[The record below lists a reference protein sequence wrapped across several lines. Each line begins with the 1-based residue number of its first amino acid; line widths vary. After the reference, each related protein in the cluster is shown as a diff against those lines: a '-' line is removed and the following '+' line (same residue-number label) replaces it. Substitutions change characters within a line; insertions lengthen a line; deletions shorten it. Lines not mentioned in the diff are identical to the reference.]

1 MIDRT
6 LRLTW
11 RKGLLMAAIWAIVL
25 VAHYVVD
32 GIWQSDEPFLTLAV
46 GLVAPMWAI
55 SAGVYTWTNSQIAP
69 GRGWRE
75 SRSSEWRWSAPSRSR
90 FRSQ

>member
-11 RKGLLMAAIWAIVL
+11 RKCLLMAAVWLALMLVRVL
-25 VAHYVVD
+25 VD
-32 GIWQSDEPFLTLAV
+32 GVWQIHEPLLTLAV
-46 GLVAPMWAI
+46 GLIVPMWAI
-55 SAGVYTWTNSQIAP
+55 SAAVYTWANSQIAP

-75 SRSSEWRWSAPSRSR
+75 SQTPK
-90 FRSQ
+90 